1 MENCIC
7 MRVSDQTKSKK
18 WVVGLTFN
26 STEPQEKK
34 PDDGGHQGGNEEPKK
49 EGMSG
54 IRIFFT
60 MWV

>member
-1 MENCIC
+1 MIKQ
-7 MRVSDQTKSKK
+7 RVKK
-18 WVVGLTFN
+18 KRAVGLTFN

-60 MWV
+60 M